1 MSILESITDFRDRAD
16 QALHDAWNERRNQ
29 LLATVGAVVFGA
41 AAAYGGYW
49 WLEVR
54 FRPPPSIFDSP
65 VDDVLGYFALDDFSQ
80 LPVEE
85 RIRFLREL
93 ADRFRGMSQSD
104 SATMAAFLA
113 GLAGPARD
121 QATQNAR
128 VLAKDILAQGADDY
142 FKLPENERGKYID
155 EWILRWQR
163 LTERAV
169 TGKDS
174 KKSDEERLADMRR
187 EGERGERRRERFA
200 GSGTMS
206 DRGVTGFLDLWQGE
220 VEPSSNPREQGQIT
234 RFLDD
239 VRTRMVTR

>member
-1 MSILESITDFRDRAD
+1 MRKEATVVEPAWIESLRWR
-16 QALHDAWNERRNQ
+16 LSLVERRQ
-29 LLATVGAVVFGA
+29 WMRIFGTTLA
-41 AAAYGGYW
+41 AAVLLCVAW
-49 WLEVR
+49 WWMFAR
-54 FRPPPSIFDSP
+54 FRPPPSIFDTP
-65 VDDVLGYFALDDFSQ
+65 VDDTLGYLAMKDFSK
-80 LPVEE
+80 LPLEE
-85 RIRFLREL
+85 RIRFMTEF
-93 ADRFRGMSQSD
+93 AERFRGMQPGE
-104 SATMAAFLA
+104 SAAAASFLA
-113 GLAGPARD
+113 GLGQKARD
-121 QATQNAR
+121 QLRDNVRGMMKDA
-128 VLAKDILAQGADDY
+128 LAEGASGY
-142 FKLPENERGKYID
+142 MALPPGQRDKYID

-174 KKSDEERLADMRR
+174 KKSDDERLSDMRR
-187 EGERGERRRERFA
+187 EGERAEKRRERFA